1 MIDLSLFNFTMR
13 IYTNDRRCK
22 SGARISKTYSYRL
35 KHYQWMHEEVRDL
48 QSGLYPVEKFRI
60 EFDRVK

>member
-1 MIDLSLFNFTMR
+1 MFELTLLNFTMR
-13 IYTNDRRCK
+13 IYVNDRRCK
-22 SGARISKTYSYRL
+22 SGQRISKTYSYRL
-35 KHYQWMHEEVRDL
+35 KHYQWMLEEVRDL